1 MQHPKESKGYSIP
14 SRAFSGTVHA
24 HEGYFCLFSHQTE
37 ACTFHPSWRRA
48 VSLSL
53 SHLRDRQ
60 HGMIWQDRVDALT
73 QPGEE
78 LVEASFAVSQQD
90 SISSLLPVPENPAG
104 VGLKPWGCSSAE
116 RGQLSLTEGILTL
129 PSWTSIHSE
138 GAVSPGPPL
147 LFPMWYPH
155 GEAGTG
161 AQGNCAT
168 CSLSMA
174 MAIQT
179 KQAPNAIITLVLQF
193 CVPWFTLTSTE
204 RQHKKSLQ
212 ALLTGSGSKNNFILT
227 WNHKKCTYKATK
239 HILQF

>member
-78 LVEASFAVSQQD
+78 LVEASFCVTARFNLFST
-90 SISSLLPVPENPAG
+90 SSTWKPSWGWFKTL
-104 VGLKPWGCSSAE
+104 GLQLCRKVAAKSNRGYTYTPKLHLYPQWGCSLPWHSSFFFQREIPMGRQAQE
-116 RGQLSLTEGILTL
+116 PRGIVLPAHCPWPWPYKQSKHPMPSL
-129 PSWTSIHSE
+129 PSSFSF
-138 GAVSPGPPL
+138 VFLDL
-147 LFPMWYPH
+147 L
-155 GEAGTG
+155 
-161 AQGNCAT
+161 
-168 CSLSMA
+168 
-174 MAIQT
+174 
-179 KQAPNAIITLVLQF
+179 
-193 CVPWFTLTSTE
+193 
-204 RQHKKSLQ
+204 
-212 ALLTGSGSKNNFILT
+212 
-227 WNHKKCTYKATK
+227 
-239 HILQF
+239 

>member
-60 HGMIWQDRVDALT
+60 HGMIWQDKVDALT

-90 SISSLLPVPENPAG
+90 SISSLLLVPENPAG
-104 VGLKPWGCSSAE
+104 VGLRPWDCNSAE

-138 GAVSPGPPL
+138 GAVSPGPPPSFSNVISPWGGRHRSPGELCYL
-147 LFPMWYPH
+147 LTVHGHTNKASTQCHHYPRPSVL
-155 GEAGTG
+155 
-161 AQGNCAT
+161 
-168 CSLSMA
+168 CSLIYSNFNRKA
-174 MAIQT
+174 AQE
-179 KQAPNAIITLVLQF
+179 K
-193 CVPWFTLTSTE
+193 FTSSID
-204 RQHKKSLQ
+204 R
-212 ALLTGSGSKNNFILT
+212 FR
-227 WNHKKCTYKATK
+227 
-239 HILQF
+239 